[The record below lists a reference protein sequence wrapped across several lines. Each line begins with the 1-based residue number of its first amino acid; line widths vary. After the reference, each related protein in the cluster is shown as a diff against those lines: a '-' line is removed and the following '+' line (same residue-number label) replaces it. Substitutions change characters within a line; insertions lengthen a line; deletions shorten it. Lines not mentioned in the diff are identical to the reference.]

1 MKDCKNM
8 PICKKLISPASH
20 QLHIIC
26 LYMMLKTVMLL
37 TALAVSSAVLKF
49 PLNKIPD
56 HEFVQSVVA
65 RAAEGRK

>member
-1 MKDCKNM
+1 
-8 PICKKLISPASH
+8 
-20 QLHIIC
+20 
-26 LYMMLKTVMLL
+26 MMLKTVMLL